1 MANIEFT
8 KEKIDAVF
16 AEVMAEMDGL
26 LKNEGALAKGAVE
39 DAPVEESEGS
49 GEPAAPAPAGPP
61 DEGSA
66 PPMDAAPE
74 GSAPPE
80 ASAPMDA
87 APEGSA
93 PMGEEQGEIAPAPTV
108 EALQAEYAKL
118 DPEAL
123 KMHYLACKAQLMASM
138 GQDQGQGAP
147 PEASAP
153 MAPPPAAPPGAA
165 PMAMGEM
172 KAKQLAASSGN
183 GGKLGKSEDQLKI
196 ENLEKQLRGQG
207 DEMLKLAAVMTKLST
222 PIRKSIKGVS
232 DLQYI
237 ARSEDAPKAS
247 PAASMSEKEIK
258 AKLCEKVREGKL
270 TKSEKDLVGKYT
282 VGAVNFSE
290 IEHLLAHPAK

>member
-26 LKNEGALAKGAVE
+26 LKNEGALAKGAIE

-49 GEPAAPAPAGPP
+49 GEPAAPAGPGPEDEGSAPPMDEGSAPP

-66 PPMDAAPE
+66 PPME
-74 GSAPPE
+74 GAPPE
-80 ASAPMDA
+80 GAP
-87 APEGSA
+87 
-93 PMGEEQGEIAPAPTV
+93 GEEQGDIAPAPTV
-108 EALQAEYAKL
+108 EALQSEYAKL

-172 KAKQLAASSGN
+172 KGKQMPGSPGS

-196 ENLEKQLRGQG
+196 ENLEKQLKGQG

-222 PIRKSIKGVS
+222 PIRKSVKGIS

-247 PAASMSEKEIK
+247 LAASMTEKEIK

-282 VGAVNFSE
+282 VGSVKFSE